1 MNWERLA
8 VWAVLG
14 TVLTVLELS
23 VSEWGFWSVLALFW
37 TAEYLARQEG
47 EQFGAWLTANLD
59 IEALKDIKEQIRKFE
74 QEENRK

>member
-14 TVLTVLELS
+14 VVLTVLELS

-37 TAEYLARQEG
+37 TVEYLARQEG
-47 EQFGAWLTANLD
+47 EQYGAWLTANLD

>member
-8 VWAVLG
+8 LWAVLG
-14 TVLTVLELS
+14 TVLSVLGQTIT
-23 VSEWGFWSVLALFW
+23 EWGFWCVIALFW

-47 EQFGAWLTANLD
+47 EQYGAWLTANLD

-74 QEENRK
+74 QEENKK